1 MSFVTWK
8 IEVSPYNGSTWSSAT
23 QVTSFYGPDVQVST
37 GDSRDMF
44 SFKMNN
50 FANSRLLTAG
60 VNDKVTIYRAVNTS
74 TITSDHIIMV
84 GTVSNISPE
93 EDDRKDLIRVEGY
106 NYTDTIMSAIGFA
119 DATNLTIPNAISS
132 LLSSVSLYAS
142 QFGVTWNSSNPSTRV
157 DGTAF
162 PVVGEKYFNRPLR
175 QIIEKLSTKEV
186 TGDSVVYYWYV
197 NKDNELIWRPAT
209 LTASYT
215 FNASTDDY
223 KAAKPGKDVSE
234 VKNYVIIKGGVD
246 PNGVV
251 IQTKYYDSAS
261 VVKNR
266 PKYLIITDETKFA
279 LNLHKADC
287 DKAGVRTMKD
297 YTFGTFVPTWTSTS
311 YSSFN
316 TYVDAFRTYV
326 KAYLSS
332 KGRQAV
338 ETTLKGRLMLT
349 VEFAPGKG
357 WPLGALIAVT
367 HPFFGS
373 TVKQLRVTDIHYTTE
388 RDIFTLKED
397 IGSL

>member
-142 QFGVTWNSSNPSTRV
+142 QFGVTWN
-157 DGTAF
+157 
-162 PVVGEKYFNRPLR
+162 
-175 QIIEKLSTKEV
+175 
-186 TGDSVVYYWYV
+186 
-197 NKDNELIWRPAT
+197 
-209 LTASYT
+209 
-215 FNASTDDY
+215 
-223 KAAKPGKDVSE
+223 
-234 VKNYVIIKGGVD
+234 
-246 PNGVV
+246 
-251 IQTKYYDSAS
+251 
-261 VVKNR
+261 
-266 PKYLIITDETKFA
+266 
-279 LNLHKADC
+279 
-287 DKAGVRTMKD
+287 
-297 YTFGTFVPTWTSTS
+297 
-311 YSSFN
+311 
-316 TYVDAFRTYV
+316 
-326 KAYLSS
+326 
-332 KGRQAV
+332 
-338 ETTLKGRLMLT
+338 
-349 VEFAPGKG
+349 
-357 WPLGALIAVT
+357 
-367 HPFFGS
+367 
-373 TVKQLRVTDIHYTTE
+373 
-388 RDIFTLKED
+388 
-397 IGSL
+397 